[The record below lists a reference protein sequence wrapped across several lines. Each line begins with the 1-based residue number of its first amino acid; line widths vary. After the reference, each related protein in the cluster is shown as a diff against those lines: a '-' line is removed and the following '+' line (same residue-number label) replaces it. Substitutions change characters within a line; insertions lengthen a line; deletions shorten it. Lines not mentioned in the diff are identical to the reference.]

1 MSSSASCNVVYSTK
15 LSIGKIN
22 ATRSAIRVQR
32 ERGHVTG
39 SFGHGARQKHSDAFS
54 GIAARHEGPERM
66 DSFLGYAGIFFRPT
80 SFNFS
85 AGINHDLTQTNT
97 NTGRELSDEF
107 VSIRG

>member
-1 MSSSASCNVVYSTK
+1 
-15 LSIGKIN
+15 
-22 ATRSAIRVQR
+22 
-32 ERGHVTG
+32 
-39 SFGHGARQKHSDAFS
+39 
-54 GIAARHEGPERM
+54 M